1 MFVYVIAAEI
11 ANTPETKVTPIGR
24 SAAHA
29 KMGLG
34 GNLTDLVNKLRELGV
49 ATSSVIIWT
58 APVSSC
64 WALPANAKVQPSA
77 PSRTQNGST
86 SETSV
91 RYQRVPQGKH

>member
-1 MFVYVIAAEI
+1 MKTFPQMPDQVSNLCDDVFVYVIAAEI

-34 GNLTDLVNKLRELGV
+34 GNLTDLVNKLRELRV

-58 APVSSC
+58 APV
-64 WALPANAKVQPSA
+64 
-77 PSRTQNGST
+77 
-86 SETSV
+86 
-91 RYQRVPQGKH
+91 

>member
-29 KMGLG
+29 KMGVG
-34 GNLTDLVNKLRELGV
+34 RNLTDLVNKLRELGV

-58 APVSSC
+58 APV
-64 WALPANAKVQPSA
+64 
-77 PSRTQNGST
+77 
-86 SETSV
+86 
-91 RYQRVPQGKH
+91 